1 MRIFATPTSVV
12 RGTVRRCRTKSVAV
26 VLAWAAPAGTL
37 GQTTGEVAVGRDESG
52 LRLSFASVNSW
63 TPDVSLG
70 MLQDDPPDAT
80 GQSQSDLA
88 KAAQNPIANLISLPL
103 QYNLNFNV
111 GPDNDP
117 QSVLNIQPV
126 YPFALND
133 DWNVITRTILPVIYQ
148 PALVPGDDDEFGLGD
163 LQFTAFFSPSKSE
176 GFTWGVGPVFRFP
189 TASHRNLGSEQ
200 LSLGPSFVGLTMR
213 GPWVVGAIV
222 QNVWSVAGDDGRS
235 EVNEF
240 LLQPFVNYNLDDG
253 WYLVTAPIITAN
265 WAADS
270 SDRWTIPLGGGFG
283 KIFSIGQQPV
293 NMQFQ
298 AFYNVEHPDNGS
310 DWGIRLQ
317 LQFLFPK

>member
-1 MRIFATPTSVV
+1 MKT
-12 RGTVRRCRTKSVAV
+12 VAV
-26 VLAWAAPAGTL
+26 ILAYLVPAVTLAQTGEDATVLA
-37 GQTTGEVAVGRDESG
+37 D
-52 LRLSFASVNSW
+52 LRLSTDLEINLA
-63 TPDVSLG
+63 
-70 MLQDDPPDAT
+70 MLQDDAPDAT
-80 GQSQSDLA
+80 GQSHSDLA
-88 KAAQNPIANLISLPL
+88 KAAQNPIANLISLPF
-103 QYNLNFNV
+103 QWNINFNV

-133 DWNVITRTILPVIYQ
+133 DWIVITRTILPVIYQ
-148 PALVPGDDDEFGLGD
+148 PALVPGGDSEFGLGD

-176 GFTWGVGPVFRFP
+176 GFTWGVGPVIRFP

-200 LSLGPSFVGLTMR
+200 LSLGPSFVGLKIQ
-213 GPWVVGAIV
+213 GPWVVGAVV
-222 QNVWSVAGDDGRS
+222 QNVWSIAGDDGRS

-253 WYLVTAPIITAN
+253 WYLTSAPIIIAN

-283 KIFSIGQQPV
+283 KIFKIGNQPM
-293 NMQFQ
+293 NAQFQ

-310 DWGIRLQ
+310 DWGIRFQ